1 MLLLLQKNDIIN
13 GAVVLPD
20 YWLRIIEAFDGT
32 NETDLVINGEVYLQ
46 EGKLYFNDVQMVCTA
61 AELNTLHN
69 RTPGTVEALK
79 PIIPDSSKKIDELY
93 IANLTVDSLT
103 NNSGQGAAAMAGG
116 TIYSYMNFK

>member
-1 MLLLLQKNDIIN
+1 MLVLLQKNDIIT

-32 NETDLVINGEVYLQ
+32 NETDLVINGEVHLQ
-46 EGKLYFNDVQMVCTA
+46 EGKLYFNDVQMDCTA

-79 PIIPDSSKKIDELY
+79 PIIPDLSKKIDELY

-103 NNSGQGAAAMAGG
+103 NNSGQGAAALAGG
-116 TIYSYMNFK
+116 TIYSYLNFK